1 MDAVM
6 VRFIQLLRAAGLR
19 VSSSEALDALTGAS
33 ALGIHDRQTLK
44 AALRAS
50 LIKRTD
56 DILVFDPL
64 FDQFFGNGDGEGQQ
78 GQGQGGQGQ
87 GNPLW
92 QRQMDIETALRM
104 ALEEMARM
112 GKSPNDL
119 SRSVLRGDMA
129 AVLALMAMLGLL
141 GNPQQGQQNQNGQP
155 QEGQQPGQNGQ
166 PRRQRGQQRGQ
177 SGYQS
182 VWDMLDQMG
191 WDRARQEMQNML
203 EALQRM
209 GERELAQL
217 LRERIREVEELFPRW
232 VAAEAAEERQRQQQ
246 NQGSSSGEGPNVDG
260 VPPTSPNLEKKDFSQ
275 FTPDEVREMQSLV
288 QKLAKKLSQDMSRR
302 RQVGGRK
309 RLDFSR
315 TMRGSLSTNGV
326 PMELWFKQPR
336 RNRLRIVVLCDV
348 SSSVRNASR
357 FMLQLL
363 YSLQQQ
369 RGRVR
374 SFVFISDLSE
384 VTSFFNTHTLDE
396 AVEMATSQAD
406 IRYWAHSDFG
416 RAFRTFRDQYPDAVT
431 SRTVVIILG
440 DGRSNFYDP
449 QLDALADIH
458 KLAKRVIWLNPESRW
473 GWGSGDSIIDV
484 YEHETDVLEE
494 CRNLEQLT
502 EVMRLLTD

>member
-1 MDAVM
+1 MDEVM

-19 VSSSEALDALTGAS
+19 VSSSEALDALAGAS
-33 ALGIHDRQTLK
+33 TVGIHDRQTLK

-56 DILVFDPL
+56 DIPTFDPL
-64 FDQFFGNGDGEGQQ
+64 FDQFFSGSDGEGQE
-78 GQGQGGQGQ
+78 GQGQGGEGQ

-104 ALEEMARM
+104 ALEEMARQ
-112 GKSPNDL
+112 GRRSGDL

-129 AVLALMAMLGLL
+129 AVLALMAMLGML
-141 GNPQQGQQNQNGQP
+141 GNPQQGEQNQNGQP
-155 QEGQQPGQNGQ
+155 QEGQQPGQNSQ
-166 PRRQRGQQRGQ
+166 RRQRGQRGQ
-177 SGYQS
+177 GGYQS
-182 VWDMLDQMG
+182 VWEMLDRMG

-203 EALQRM
+203 DALQRM

-232 VAAEAAEERQRQQQ
+232 VAAEAAEDRERQQQ
-246 NQGSSSGEGPNVDG
+246 NQGSSSGEGANIEG
-260 VPPTSPNLEKKDFSQ
+260 VPPSSPNLEKKDFSQ
-275 FTPDEVREMQSLV
+275 FTPEEVREMQALV

-302 RQVGGRK
+302 RQVGGSK

-315 TMRGSLSTNGV
+315 TMRASLSTNGV

-384 VTSFFNTHTLDE
+384 VTSFFNTHSLDE
-396 AVEMATSQAD
+396 AVTMATSQAD

-416 RAFRTFRDQYPDAVT
+416 RAFRTFRDRYPDAVT
-431 SRTVVIILG
+431 SRTIVLILG

-473 GWGSGDSIIDV
+473 GWGSGDSIVDV